1 MTAIDASVAVIAIR
15 TVSGNYTA
23 TTLIKTG
30 NIAAD
35 EIVGLAGYSWRG
47 NAVGIG
53 FGTGKISVFRR
64 ENNKQEIA
72 ASADVSKTQN
82 IYLRM
87 TATGGEFYQFTYSL
101 DGKKWTD
108 LGKAIAGSHV
118 EGARVALT
126 HVGKAQTA
134 RFDWL
139 KIVQN

>member
-1 MTAIDASVAVIAIR
+1 MET
-15 TVSGNYTA
+15 
-23 TTLIKTG
+23 
-30 NIAAD
+30 D

-53 FGTGKISVFRR
+53 FGLRKVSVFRR
-64 ENNKQEIA
+64 ENGKQEIA
-72 ASADVSKTQN
+72 ASADVSNRQN

-87 TATGGEFYQFTYSL
+87 TTTGGEFYQFAYSL
-101 DGKKWTD
+101 DGKIWTD
-108 LGKAIAGSHV
+108 LGKPIVGSHV

-139 KIVQN
+139 KIVVSDKR

>member
-1 MTAIDASVAVIAIR
+1 M
-15 TVSGNYTA
+15 
-23 TTLIKTG
+23 
-30 NIAAD
+30 AAD

-53 FGTGKISVFRR
+53 FGLGKVSVFRR
-64 ENNKQEIA
+64 ENGKQEIA
-72 ASADVSKTQN
+72 ASADAAKTEN

-87 TATGGEFYQFTYSL
+87 TAKAGEFYQFAYSL
-101 DGKKWTD
+101 DGNSWID
-108 LGKAIAGSHV
+108 LGKPIVGSHV

-126 HVGKAQTA
+126 HVGKAREA